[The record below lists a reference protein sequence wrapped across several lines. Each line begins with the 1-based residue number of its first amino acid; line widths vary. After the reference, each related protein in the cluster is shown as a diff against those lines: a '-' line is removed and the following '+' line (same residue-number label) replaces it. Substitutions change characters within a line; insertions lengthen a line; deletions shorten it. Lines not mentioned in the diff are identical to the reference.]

1 MQLNK
6 QRLQLWLSGK
16 VAAYNNGSSQ
26 DIAMIK
32 ELCRH
37 TLWDNPPAGDARFYM
52 RLEQTWVS
60 AVTVDE
66 FGGVPHHPVSW
77 FFEQEGPRYEV
88 KSWVCDCCIWDNW
101 NNTFVGRPIESEK
114 IALEILKWYQSI
126 D

>member
-26 DIAMIK
+26 DIAMIQR
-32 ELCRH
+32 LCEH
-37 TLWDNPPAGDARFYM
+37 TNEGLLPIGGGLYYTCIGGR
-52 RLEQTWVS
+52 WVGS
-60 AVTVDE
+60 YACE
-66 FGGVPHHPVSW
+66 KIPHHPVSW
-77 FFEQEGPRYEV
+77 FFEPEEPRYEI